1 MILLVGRILS
11 LEMNCDFLDN
21 LYHEFPNLE
30 WETDENDQIVI
41 WEAED
46 E

>member
-1 MILLVGRILS
+1 
-11 LEMNCDFLDN
+11 MNTPLRDLIYDFLDN

>member
-1 MILLVGRILS
+1 
-11 LEMNCDFLDN
+11 MNTPLRDLIYDFLDN
-21 LYHEFPNLE
+21 LAHEFPHLE

-41 WEAED
+41 WEDED